1 MPHLSEAEVV
11 ALTAAIPVLIT
22 GVFTF
27 FTNKKDNGTSEKVAS
42 IEHYGELAE
51 KLSAA
56 FNEIGRLNKELTE
69 SNIKYGK
76 AILEVEDRKNRNE
89 DLIEKAENLQRQLE
103 VANRNIDD
111 LVRELEKY
119 KEAYKIKQEKSNEH

>member
-51 KLSAA
+51 KLSDA
-56 FNEIGRLNKELTE
+56 FNEIRRLNKELTE

-89 DLIEKAENLQRQLE
+89 DLIEKAESLQSQLE
-103 VANRNIDD
+103 VANSKIYD
-111 LVRELEKY
+111 LVRELSKY
-119 KEAYKIKQEKSNEH
+119 QEAHQSKQEKSNEH

>member
-11 ALTAAIPVLIT
+11 ALMAAIPVLIT
-22 GVFTF
+22 GVFAF

-51 KLSAA
+51 KLSDA
-56 FNEIGRLNKELTE
+56 FNEIRRLNKELTE

-89 DLIEKAENLQRQLE
+89 DLIEKAESLQRQLE
-103 VANRNIDD
+103 VANSKIYD
-111 LVRELEKY
+111 LVRELANY
-119 KEAYKIKQEKSNEH
+119 KEAYQSKQEKSNEY

>member
-11 ALTAAIPVLIT
+11 ALMAAIPVLIT

-51 KLSAA
+51 KLSDA
-56 FNEIGRLNKELTE
+56 FNEIRLLNKELTE

-89 DLIEKAENLQRQLE
+89 DLIEKSESLQRQLE
-103 VANRNIDD
+103 VANSKIDD
-111 LVRELEKY
+111 LVRELSKY
-119 KEAYKIKQEKSNEH
+119 QEAHQSKQEKSNEY

>member
-1 MPHLSEAEVV
+1 MPNLSEAEVV
-11 ALTAAIPVLIT
+11 ALMAAIPVLIT
-22 GVFTF
+22 GVFAF

-51 KLSAA
+51 KLSDA
-56 FNEIGRLNKELTE
+56 FNEIRRLNKELTE

-89 DLIEKAENLQRQLE
+89 DLIEKAESLQRQLE
-103 VANRNIDD
+103 VANSKIDD
-111 LVRELEKY
+111 LVRELAKY
-119 KEAYKIKQEKSNEH
+119 KEAHQNKQEKSNEH

>member
-11 ALTAAIPVLIT
+11 ALMAAIPVLIT
-22 GVFTF
+22 GVFAF

-51 KLSAA
+51 KLSDA
-56 FNEIGRLNKELTE
+56 FNEISRLNKELTE

-89 DLIEKAENLQRQLE
+89 DLIEKAESLQRQLE
-103 VANRNIDD
+103 VANSKIDD
-111 LVRELEKY
+111 LVRELSKY
-119 KEAYKIKQEKSNEH
+119 QEEHQSKQEKSNEY